1 MQIVAEALE
10 EPLTRLEV
18 MEKLQRRLED
28 DYMEL
33 LHNISKCHLPA
44 ARKIIQKRYQ

>member
-1 MQIVAEALE
+1 MQIVTEGLEA
-10 EPLTRLEV
+10 PLTRLEV
-18 MEKLQRRLED
+18 SDKLKQRLED